1 MSTPATQAPQPPPT
15 RPTAGM
21 TVNSKFYSE
30 WGAGTVLN
38 VQGERAQV
46 LFTHHPTRKPVVVP
60 CKSLVITRA
69 GQWETAVIA
78 HQNRERASAV
88 RSAPAASGKKRSYS
102 TTTQD
107 EAVRLFLERFP
118 GGFTGEAFL
127 TAERNSRWEAHLAFQ
142 AQLGGDKLSEL
153 LAKGN
158 VDDVVQHAL
167 AAEKQANLLSVF
179 ERSRL
184 AKALRADKPYAE
196 GVFSALAEVLA
207 HDVPEEASFARYLE
221 VLQAVPSATEGQ
233 RTMTWPVAT
242 VLPYLASPAR
252 HLFLKPVA
260 TQAAAERLRFDLQY
274 EAALNWNT
282 YQRAL
287 KLAAD
292 LQAAL
297 AGHGCRDFVDVQSF
311 MWVMK

>member
-1 MSTPATQAPQPPPT
+1 MSTPATSTPPA
-15 RPTAGM
+15 RPSPGM

-30 WGAGTVLN
+30 WGAGTVLT

-69 GQWETAVIA
+69 GQWDTAVHAI
-78 HQNRERASAV
+78 QDRERASSA
-88 RSAPAASGKKRSYS
+88 RSAPAVAKKRRSYS
-102 TTTQD
+102 TTTQE

-127 TAERNSRWEAHLAFQ
+127 TAERNGKWEAHLAFQ
-142 AQLGGDKLSEL
+142 QQLGGGKLTEL
-153 LAKGN
+153 LSKGS

-167 AAEKQANLLSVF
+167 EAAQRTNLLSVF
-179 ERSRL
+179 EKARL
-184 AKALRADKPYAE
+184 SQALRADRQYAE
-196 GVFSALAEVLA
+196 GVLSALAEALA
-207 HDVPEEASFARYLE
+207 HDVPEEKSFARYLE
-221 VLQAVPSATEGQ
+221 LLEAAPSKTEGQ
-233 RTMTWPVAT
+233 RAITWPIAT
-242 VLPYLASPAR
+242 LLPYLARPAD

-274 EAALNWNT
+274 QAALNWTT

-297 AGHGCRDFVDVQSF
+297 TDHGCRDLIDVQSF
-311 MWVMK
+311 ISVTK